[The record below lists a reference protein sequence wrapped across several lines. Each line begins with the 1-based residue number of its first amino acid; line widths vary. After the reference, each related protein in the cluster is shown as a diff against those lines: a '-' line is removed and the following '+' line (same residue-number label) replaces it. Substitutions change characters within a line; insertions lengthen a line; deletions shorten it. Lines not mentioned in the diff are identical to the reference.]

1 MSKLIAVLAAAAAIL
16 VIAAGCGGGSD
27 SSSDSSSVTKAQFV
41 KEADAI
47 CVKGDKQNE
56 KEFEEF
62 AKEHNLSEGKE
73 PSKEVQEEAVQDLV
87 VPGVRQQIEE
97 IDDLAV
103 PSGDEAKIEE
113 VVSSVEEGLEELEE
127 DPTLLFKGKNP
138 LGKGSKLAREYGMVK
153 CGSES

>member
-1 MSKLIAVLAAAAAIL
+1 MSKFIAVLAAAAAIL

-27 SSSDSSSVTKAQFV
+27 SSDSSSVTKAQFV

-47 CVKGDKQNE
+47 CTKGDKQNE

-62 AKEHNLSEGKE
+62 AEEHNLSEGKE

-113 VVSSVEEGLEELEE
+113 VVTSVEEGLDELEE

>member
-1 MSKLIAVLAAAAAIL
+1 VSKFIAVLAAAAAIL

-27 SSSDSSSVTKAQFV
+27 SSDSSSVTKAQFV

-47 CVKGDKQNE
+47 CTKGDKQNE

-62 AKEHNLSEGKE
+62 AEEHNLSEGKE

-113 VVSSVEEGLEELEE
+113 VVTSVEEGLDELEE